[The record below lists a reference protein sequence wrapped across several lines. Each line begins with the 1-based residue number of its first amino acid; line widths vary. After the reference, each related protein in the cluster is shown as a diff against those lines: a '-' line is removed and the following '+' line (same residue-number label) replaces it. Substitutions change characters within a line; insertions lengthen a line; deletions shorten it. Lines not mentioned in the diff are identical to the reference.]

1 MINSEIL
8 ELLSTFI
15 LISAFYIQGQAYF
28 KPAIYAQ
35 AIQSTLIAILAFHLG
50 ISLFSIDYII
60 LGITVILLRTVLIT
74 IFLFRGL
81 VKEKPGTRESSKG
94 VASELVLNLAFSI
107 IASLVV
113 YYFVLEKIP
122 ISTEINNTLMLLF
135 AFILLFQ
142 GVFLIISRKSTIFQ
156 FIGFIEEEN
165 STILFGILLLPIP
178 FLIEVSVFL
187 DVLGLVIISSIL
199 TLEKAEYSRLDELK
213 G

>member
-28 KPAIYAQ
+28 KPAIYVQ
-35 AIQSTLIAILAFHLG
+35 ALQSTLIAILAFYLG

-60 LGITVILLRTVLIT
+60 LGITIILLRTVIIT

-81 VKEKPGTRESSKG
+81 VKEKPGTRESSNG
-94 VASELVLNLAFSI
+94 VASELILNLAFSI

-142 GVFLIISRKSTIFQ
+142 GLFLIISRRS
-156 FIGFIEEEN
+156 
-165 STILFGILLLPIP
+165 
-178 FLIEVSVFL
+178 
-187 DVLGLVIISSIL
+187 
-199 TLEKAEYSRLDELK
+199 
-213 G
+213 

>member
-1 MINSEIL
+1 
-8 ELLSTFI
+8 
-15 LISAFYIQGQAYF
+15 
-28 KPAIYAQ
+28 
-35 AIQSTLIAILAFHLG
+35 
-50 ISLFSIDYII
+50 
-60 LGITVILLRTVLIT
+60 
-74 IFLFRGL
+74 
-81 VKEKPGTRESSKG
+81 
-94 VASELVLNLAFSI
+94 LNLAFSI

-135 AFILLFQ
+135 AFVLLFQ
-142 GVFLIISRKSTIFQ
+142 GLFLIISRKSTIFQ

-165 STILFGILLLPIP
+165 STILFGILLLPVP

-199 TLEKAEYSRLDELK
+199 TLEKAEHSRLDELK